1 MHNILLVAVRLGSD
15 AAVWRDS
22 EKYVLLLHDE
32 NGLDRFQQR
41 SSFLS

>member
-1 MHNILLVAVRLGSD
+1 MHNILLVAVGLGSE

-41 SSFLS
+41 SSLLR